1 MRRARPGY
9 SPGCSARPGQPAH
22 NGIERYHRH
31 VEKKGEGHG
40 KGYILILRVY
50 HRGDGRHSRA
60 AAGYGLDDFK
70 RLVSISSFVS
80 IKALVAS
87 GIGISFLYRSV
98 VENEPDIGTFTVDGI
113 TEPHP
118 FHVVYTQGTNAK
130 NYARQ
135 FLAGTDG
142 PG

>member
-1 MRRARPGY
+1 MSKRKVKDMAKAI
-9 SPGCSARPGQPAH
+9 SLSSASITGAM
-22 NGIERYHRH
+22 
-31 VEKKGEGHG
+31 
-40 KGYILILRVY
+40 
-50 HRGDGRHSRA
+50 A
-60 AAGYGLDDFK
+60 AAGYGLDGFK

-80 IKALVAS
+80 IKALVGS